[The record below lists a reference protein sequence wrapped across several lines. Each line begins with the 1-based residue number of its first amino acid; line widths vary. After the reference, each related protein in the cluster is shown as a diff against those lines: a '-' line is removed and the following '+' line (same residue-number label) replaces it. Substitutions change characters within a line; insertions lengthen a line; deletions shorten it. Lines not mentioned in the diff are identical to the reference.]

1 MRYIKVFFKLI
12 AWDNDNGSGSCYVYT
27 SNPGFSASANS
38 GSGTSRFSVS
48 VRSSASTDSATESV
62 TMWLSDND
70 RQSLSPDEAK
80 LYQQVYGSVA
90 YLAVDAD
97 NSMTLTKA
105 SDISAEDLSSNVVTS
120 LQLS

>member
-27 SNPGFSASANS
+27 SNPGFSASANA

-48 VRSSASTDSATESV
+48 VRSSESSTSTESV
-62 TMWLSDND
+62 TMWLSDSD
-70 RQSLSPDEAK
+70 RHSLSPDEAK

-97 NSMTLTKA
+97 NSMTLTKT
-105 SDISAEDLSSNVVTS
+105 SDISADDLSSNVVTS